1 MTDGFW
7 IWKEWQAE
15 LLCFLHLVWVCF
27 GSSRILD
34 LRCNLGYLTSFVGD
48 LLSDLTSPT
57 AYRLQNAS
65 CSITCWSITADRL
78 GIQEKQYQFQIWT
91 LWSPIFQGCR
101 CWLKLFGCDHLD
113 RIWTMQELFHRC
125 RMKIHDEKGGYV
137 VLWYHMRQTNHRE
150 TK

>member
-1 MTDGFW
+1 MTDGFL

-15 LLCFLHLVWVCF
+15 PLCFLHLVWVCF
-27 GSSRILD
+27 GSSRSLN

-48 LLSDLTSPT
+48 LLSDLTSAT
-57 AYRLQNAS
+57 AYRLQNTS
-65 CSITCWSITADRL
+65 CNITCWSITADRL
-78 GIQEKQYQFQIWT
+78 GVQGKQYRFQNWT

-125 RMKIHDEKGGYV
+125 RIKIQGEKGEYV
-137 VLWYHMRQTNHRE
+137 ALWYHMRQTNQRE